1 MKSAA
6 HAQFLV
12 LNILQQCRKSLVS
25 DKKYSDERVDVLSCV
40 LIAERLLAGPVTSE
54 RVRVTRLAV
63 SLCSGGRFGIR
74 DEDLRGMTTQL
85 EVLSTLI
92 NIQRAVTEACS
103 TMFIS
108 PSFTPH
114 KEISKVML
122 KGSNFKVIPKAKKVV
137 FRHLRQPE
145 V

>member
-1 MKSAA
+1 MPKIIEICMKSAA

-40 LIAERLLAGPVTSE
+40 LIAERLLAGPVTSD

-74 DEDLRGMTTQL
+74 DEDLRGMMTQL

-92 NIQRAVTEACS
+92 NIRRAVTEACS

-108 PSFTPH
+108 PLFTPH

-122 KGSNFKVIPKAKKVV
+122 KGPNFKVIPKAK
-137 FRHLRQPE
+137 E
-145 V
+145 IG

>member
-1 MKSAA
+1 MPKIIEICMKSAA

-12 LNILQQCRKSLVS
+12 LNILQQSRKSLVS
-25 DKKYSDERVDVLSCV
+25 DQKYSDERVDVLSCV
-40 LIAERLLAGPVTSE
+40 LIAERLLAGPVTSD

-92 NIQRAVTEACS
+92 NIQRAVTVACS

-108 PSFTPH
+108 PLFTPH
-114 KEISKVML
+114 KEISTVML
-122 KGSNFKVIPKAKKVV
+122 KGCTLNYQFK
-137 FRHLRQPE
+137 LLL
-145 V
+145 